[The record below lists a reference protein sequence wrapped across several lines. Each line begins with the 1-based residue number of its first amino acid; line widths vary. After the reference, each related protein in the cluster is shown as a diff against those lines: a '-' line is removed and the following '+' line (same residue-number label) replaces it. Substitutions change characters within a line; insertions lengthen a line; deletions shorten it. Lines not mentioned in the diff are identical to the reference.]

1 MQWMIKLFGYFISKS
16 FLLLAML
23 EVLTFISSV
32 WFSEYYR
39 QNFSHNPRGDITF
52 VAQHVVLYTSVM
64 LASMFALGLYQRGV
78 LERASGFLIRLLI
91 AFSIGG
97 LLVMVLDYLFAI
109 RSINFQDLIIAL
121 LFSFAMVL
129 ILRSAF
135 VRMTKADARK
145 RRVLVLGTGINADR
159 IEMLQTDDPSLGFVV
174 VGYIDMGDSVRLID
188 DNRQIPRDQ
197 HIHGIVDRM
206 AVDEIVVAVDDRR
219 KGLPVNEL
227 IDCKM
232 RGIEILDLLSF
243 YEKEENIIKI
253 DQLHPSW
260 IFFSSGFYHGLMM
273 RALKR
278 FNDIVASVTL
288 LILSSPVMMMI
299 IIASFLS
306 SLGRDPVFYR
316 QVRVGQNGKLF
327 TIYKFRSMKVN
338 AELNTGPRW
347 AAVNDSRI
355 TRLGRLLRKTRLDEL
370 PQIYN
375 VLKGEMSLVGPRP
388 ERPEFVRA
396 LSQQLPYY
404 NERHRLKPGITG
416 WAQLMHHYASD
427 ETDNRKK
434 LEYDLYYVKN
444 SGPFLDLIILIET
457 VEVVLLAK
465 GAR

>member
-1 MQWMIKLFGYFISKS
+1 MIKLFGYFISKS
-16 FLLLAML
+16 FLLLALL
-23 EVLTFISSV
+23 EILSFAGSIL
-32 WFSEYYR
+32 FADYYR
-39 QNFSHNPRGDITF
+39 QIVSVSADDAHITDLS
-52 VAQHVVLYTSVM
+52 QHMVLYASLM
-64 LASMFALGLYQRGV
+64 WLSMFALGLYQRGV

-91 AFSIGG
+91 AFFLGG
-97 LLVMVLDYLFAI
+97 LLIWLMSLLFGLSLLGYKEVI
-109 RSINFQDLIIAL
+109 LAL
-121 LFSFAMVL
+121 LFSLVMVL

-135 VRMTKADARK
+135 VRLTKADSRK

-159 IEMLQTDDPSLGFVV
+159 IEMLASDDPSLGFVV
-174 VGYIDMGDSVRLID
+174 VGYVDLGDSVCLID

-197 HIHGIVDRM
+197 HLYNIVDRM

-232 RGIEILDLLSF
+232 KGVEILDLLSF

-273 RALKR
+273 RSLKR
-278 FNDIVASVTL
+278 GTDLIASLSL
-288 LILSSPVMMMI
+288 LVLFSPVMLFI
-299 IIASFLS
+299 FILSFS
-306 SLGRDPVFYR
+306 ASLGRDPVLYR
-316 QVRVGQNGKLF
+316 QVRVGQNGRLF

-338 AELNTGPRW
+338 AESGTGPRW
-347 AAVNDSRI
+347 AALNDSRI
-355 TRLGRLLRKTRLDEL
+355 TRLGGFLRKTRLDEL
-370 PQIYN
+370 PQLFN
-375 VLKGEMSLVGPRP
+375 VLRGEMSLVGPRP
-388 ERPEFVRA
+388 ERPEFVRS

-444 SGPFLDLIILIET
+444 SGPFLDLIILAET

>member
-1 MQWMIKLFGYFISKS
+1 MIKLFGYFISKS
-16 FLLLAML
+16 FLLLALL
-23 EVLTFISSV
+23 EILTFALSV
-32 WFSEYYR
+32 WFADYYR
-39 QNFSHNPRGDITF
+39 QNLSLQPAVSGIPDFS
-52 VAQHVVLYTSVM
+52 QHVILYTSVM

-91 AFSIGG
+91 AFFIGG
-97 LLVMVLDYLFAI
+97 WLVFIFDYLFNVHSFRFI
-109 RSINFQDLIIAL
+109 ELILAL
-121 LFSFAMVL
+121 LFSFSLVL
-129 ILRSAF
+129 VLRSAF
-135 VRMTKADARK
+135 VRLTKADSRK

-159 IEMLQTDDPSLGFVV
+159 IELVQADDPNLGFVV
-174 VGYIDMGDSVRLID
+174 VGYIDLGDSVSLID
-188 DNRQIPRDQ
+188 DNRKIPRDQ
-197 HIHGIVDRM
+197 HLYGIVDRM
-206 AVDEIVVAVDDRR
+206 AVDEIVIAVDDRR

-232 RGIEILDLLSF
+232 KGVEILDLLSF
-243 YEKEENIIKI
+243 YEKEENVIKI

-260 IFFSSGFYHGLMM
+260 IFFSNGFYHGLLM
-273 RALKR
+273 RNLKR
-278 FNDIVASVTL
+278 LTDLVISVSMLILFLPVML
-288 LILSSPVMMMI
+288 LIAIVSFVSSM
-299 IIASFLS
+299 
-306 SLGRDPVFYR
+306 GRDPVLYR
-316 QVRVGQNGKLF
+316 QVRVGQNGRLF

-338 AELNTGPRW
+338 AELGIGPQW
-347 AAVNDSRI
+347 AAVNDSRV
-355 TRLGRLLRKTRLDEL
+355 TWLGAFLRKTRLDEL
-370 PQIYN
+370 PQLFN
-375 VLKGEMSLVGPRP
+375 VLIGEMSLVGPRP

-444 SGPFLDLIILIET
+444 SGPFLDLIIFIET

>member
-1 MQWMIKLFGYFISKS
+1 MIKLFGYFISKS
-16 FLLLAML
+16 FLLLALL
-23 EVLTFISSV
+23 EILSFAGSIY
-32 WFSEYYR
+32 FADFYR
-39 QNFSHNPRGDITF
+39 QLFSNSTDEAGIADLS
-52 VAQHVVLYTSVM
+52 QHMAIYALLM
-64 LASMFALGLYQRGV
+64 WLSMFALGLYQRGV

-91 AFSIGG
+91 AFFLGG
-97 LLVMVLDYLFAI
+97 LLFWLV
-109 RSINFQDLIIAL
+109 SL
-121 LFSFAMVL
+121 LFGISLLNLKEIVLSLLVSLVMVL
-129 ILRSAF
+129 ILRSGF
-135 VRMTKADARK
+135 VRLTKADSRK

-159 IEMLQTDDPSLGFVV
+159 IEMLSADDPSLGFVV
-174 VGYIDMGDSVRLID
+174 VGFVDLGDSVCLID

-197 HIHGIVDRM
+197 HLYNIVERM

-232 RGIEILDLLSF
+232 KGVEILDLLSF

-273 RALKR
+273 RGLKR
-278 FNDIVASVTL
+278 ATDLVASVSL
-288 LILSSPVMMMI
+288 LLFFSPVMLLI
-299 IIASFLS
+299 GGLSFIS

-316 QVRVGQNGKLF
+316 QVRVGQNGRLF
-327 TIYKFRSMKVN
+327 TIYKYRSMMVN
-338 AELNTGPRW
+338 AESATGPRW
-347 AAVNDSRI
+347 AAVNDTRV
-355 TRLGRLLRKTRLDEL
+355 TRLGGFLRKTRLDEL
-370 PQIYN
+370 PQLFN
-375 VLKGEMSLVGPRP
+375 VLTGEMSLVGPRP

-444 SGPFLDLIILIET
+444 CGPFLDLIILAET

>member
-1 MQWMIKLFGYFISKS
+1 MIKLFGYFISKS
-16 FLLLAML
+16 FLLLALL
-23 EVLTFISSV
+23 EILSFAGSIL
-32 WFSEYYR
+32 FADYYR
-39 QNFSHNPRGDITF
+39 QLVSTSADEAHITDLS
-52 VAQHVVLYTSVM
+52 QHMALYATLM
-64 LASMFALGLYQRGV
+64 WLSMFALGLYQRGV

-91 AFSIGG
+91 AFFLGG
-97 LLVMVLDYLFAI
+97 LLIWLISLLFGLSLLNFREVVM
-109 RSINFQDLIIAL
+109 AL
-121 LFSFAMVL
+121 LFSLVMVL

-135 VRMTKADARK
+135 VRLTKADSRK

-159 IEMLQTDDPSLGFVV
+159 IEMLAADDPSLGFVV
-174 VGYIDMGDSVRLID
+174 VGFVDLGDSVCLID

-197 HIHGIVDRM
+197 HLHNIVDRM
-206 AVDEIVVAVDDRR
+206 AVDEMVVAVDDRR

-232 RGIEILDLLSF
+232 RGVEILDLLSF

-273 RALKR
+273 RGFKR
-278 FNDIVASVTL
+278 ATDLLASVSLLVLFSPVML
-288 LILSSPVMMMI
+288 LILVL
-299 IIASFLS
+299 SFVA
-306 SLGRDPVFYR
+306 SLGRDPVLYR
-316 QVRVGQNGKLF
+316 QVRVGQSGRLF
-327 TIYKFRSMKVN
+327 TIFKFRSMKVN
-338 AELNTGPRW
+338 AESGTGPRW

-355 TRLGRLLRKTRLDEL
+355 TRLGGFLRKTRLDEL
-370 PQIYN
+370 PQLFN
-375 VLKGEMSLVGPRP
+375 VLRGEMSLVGPRP

-434 LEYDLYYVKN
+434 LEYDLYYIKN
-444 SGPFLDLIILIET
+444 TGPFLDLIILAET

>member
-1 MQWMIKLFGYFISKS
+1 MIKLFGYFISKS
-16 FLLLAML
+16 FLLLALL
-23 EVLTFISSV
+23 EILTFASSI
-32 WFSEYYR
+32 WFADYYR
-39 QNFSHNPRGDITF
+39 QYLSGQDNIGGIPDLR
-52 VAQHVVLYTSVM
+52 QHVILYTSIM
-64 LASMFALGLYQRGV
+64 LAAMFALGLYQRGV
-78 LERASGFLIRLLI
+78 LERASGFVIRLVI
-91 AFSIGG
+91 AFFIGG
-97 LLVMVLDYLFAI
+97 ILVGLISYISGLHSFKLLE
-109 RSINFQDLIIAL
+109 LILAL
-121 LFSFAMVL
+121 LFSFALVL
-129 ILRSAF
+129 IQRSVF
-135 VRMTKADARK
+135 VRVTTADSRK

-159 IEMLQTDDPSLGFVV
+159 IEMLQADDPSLGFVV
-174 VGYIDMGDSVRLID
+174 VGYVDLGDSVSLID
-188 DNRQIPRDQ
+188 DFRQIPRDQ
-197 HIHGIVDRM
+197 HLYNIVDRL
-206 AVDEIVVAVDDRR
+206 AVDELVVAVDDRR

-232 RGIEILDLLSF
+232 RGVEILDLLSF
-243 YEKEENIIKI
+243 YEKEDNVIKI

-273 RALKR
+273 RNLKR
-278 FNDIVASVTL
+278 MIDLSVSISL
-288 LILSSPVMMMI
+288 LIFFLPVMLLIVMI
-299 IIASFLS
+299 
-306 SLGRDPVFYR
+306 SLISTGGRDPVLYR
-316 QVRVGQNGKLF
+316 QIRVGQNGKLF

-338 AELNTGPRW
+338 AESGTGPLW
-347 AAVNDSRI
+347 AAVNDDRV
-355 TRLGRLLRKTRLDEL
+355 TRLGGFLRKTRLDEL
-370 PQIYN
+370 PQLFN

-404 NERHRLKPGITG
+404 NERHRLKPGLTG

>member
-1 MQWMIKLFGYFISKS
+1 MIKLFGYFISKS
-16 FLLLAML
+16 FLMLALLEIL
-23 EVLTFISSV
+23 SFIASI
-32 WFSEYYR
+32 WFADYYR
-39 QNFSHNPRGDITF
+39 QHFSSQADFDGIANLN
-52 VAQHVVLYTSVM
+52 QHIILFTSVM

-78 LERASGFLIRLLI
+78 LERASGFLIRLMI

-97 LLVMVLDYLFAI
+97 PLVMVLAFLFGMELF
-109 RSINFQDLIIAL
+109 SFMELVLAL
-121 LFSFAMVL
+121 LFSFAAVL
-129 ILRSAF
+129 MLRSAF
-135 VRMTKADARK
+135 VRMAKADSRK

-159 IEMLQTDDPSLGFVV
+159 IEMLQTEDPSLGFVV
-174 VGYIDMGDSVRLID
+174 VGYLDLGDSVCLID
-188 DNRQIPRDQ
+188 DNRQIPREQ
-197 HIHGIVDRM
+197 HLYQIVDRM

-232 RGIEILDLLSF
+232 KGIEILDLLSF
-243 YEKEENIIKI
+243 YEKEENVIKI

-260 IFFSSGFYHGLMM
+260 IFFSSGFYHGFIMHN
-273 RALKR
+273 LKR
-278 FNDIVASVTL
+278 LTDLVVSFSL
-288 LILSSPVMMMI
+288 LLLFSPVMLLI
-299 IIASFLS
+299 VIASLIAS
-306 SLGRDPVFYR
+306 GGRDPVLYR
-316 QVRVGQNGKLF
+316 QVRVGLNGKLF
-327 TIYKFRSMKVN
+327 TIYKFRSMRVN
-338 AELNTGPRW
+338 AESETGPRW
-347 AAVNDSRI
+347 AAVNDKRV
-355 TRLGRLLRKTRLDEL
+355 TRLGSFLRKTRLDEL
-370 PQIYN
+370 PQLFN

-388 ERPEFVRA
+388 ERPEFVGA

-404 NERHRLKPGITG
+404 NERHRMKPGLTG

>member
-1 MQWMIKLFGYFISKS
+1 MIKLFGYFISKS
-16 FLLLAML
+16 FLLLALL
-23 EVLTFISSV
+23 EILTFASSL
-32 WFSEYYR
+32 WFVDYYR
-39 QNFSHNPRGDITF
+39 QLYATTGEQVGVPNMTS
-52 VAQHVVLYTSVM
+52 HVVLFTGVM

-91 AFSIGG
+91 AYTIGGG
-97 LLVMVLDYLFAI
+97 LLVLLGYLFALHSLKL
-109 RSINFQDLIIAL
+109 REVLLAL
-121 LFSFAMVL
+121 VFSFALVL
-129 ILRSAF
+129 VLRSAF
-135 VRMTKADARK
+135 VRLTKADSRK

-159 IEMLQTDDPSLGFVV
+159 IEMLQVEDPTLGFVV
-174 VGYIDMGDSVRLID
+174 VGYVDLGDSVRLID

-197 HIHGIVDRM
+197 HLYGIVDRM

-232 RGIEILDLLSF
+232 KGVEILDLLSF
-243 YEKEENIIKI
+243 YEKEENVIKI

-260 IFFSSGFYHGLMM
+260 IFFSTGFYHGLLM
-273 RALKR
+273 RNLKR
-278 FNDIVASVTL
+278 MTDVLVSFTMLIFFAPVML
-288 LILSSPVMMMI
+288 LIGVV
-299 IIASFLS
+299 SFLS

-316 QVRVGQNGKLF
+316 QVRVGKNGRLF

-338 AELNTGPRW
+338 AEQGTGPLW

-355 TRLGRLLRKTRLDEL
+355 TRLGTFLRKTRLDEL
-370 PQIYN
+370 PQLFN

-404 NERHRLKPGITG
+404 NERHRLKPGLTG
-416 WAQLMHHYASD
+416 WAQLMHHYAAD

>member
-1 MQWMIKLFGYFISKS
+1 MIKLFGYFISKS
-16 FLLLAML
+16 FLLLALL
-23 EVLTFISSV
+23 EILTFALSV
-32 WFSEYYR
+32 WFADYYR
-39 QNFSHNPRGDITF
+39 QNLSFHPAVSGISDFSH
-52 VAQHVVLYTSVM
+52 HVILYTSVM

-91 AFSIGG
+91 AFFIGG
-97 LLVMVLDYLFAI
+97 WLVFLFDYLFNLHSF
-109 RSINFQDLIIAL
+109 RFLELILAL
-121 LFSFAMVL
+121 LFSFSLVL

-135 VRMTKADARK
+135 VRLTKADSRK

-159 IEMLQTDDPSLGFVV
+159 IELVQSDDPNLGFVV
-174 VGYIDMGDSVRLID
+174 VGYIDLGDSVSLID

-197 HIHGIVDRM
+197 HLYGIVDRM
-206 AVDEIVVAVDDRR
+206 AVDEIVIAVDDRR

-232 RGIEILDLLSF
+232 KGVEILDLLSF
-243 YEKEENIIKI
+243 YEKEENVIKI

-260 IFFSSGFYHGLMM
+260 IFFSSGFYHGLWM
-273 RALKR
+273 RNLKR
-278 FNDIVASVTL
+278 LTDLVISVSM
-288 LILSSPVMMMI
+288 LIFFSPVMLL
-299 IIASFLS
+299 IAIVSFLS
-306 SLGRDPVFYR
+306 TMGRDPVLYR
-316 QVRVGQNGKLF
+316 QVRVGQNGRLF

-338 AELNTGPRW
+338 AELGIGPQW
-347 AAVNDSRI
+347 AAVNDSRV
-355 TRLGRLLRKTRLDEL
+355 TWLGAFLRKTRLDEL
-370 PQIYN
+370 PQLFN
-375 VLKGEMSLVGPRP
+375 VLIGEMSLVGPRP

-444 SGPFLDLIILIET
+444 SGPFLDLIIFIET

>member
-1 MQWMIKLFGYFISKS
+1 MIKLFGYFISKS
-16 FLLLAML
+16 FLLLALL
-23 EVLTFISSV
+23 EILSFAGSIL
-32 WFSEYYR
+32 FADYYR
-39 QNFSHNPRGDITF
+39 QLVSSSADDAHISDLS
-52 VAQHVVLYTSVM
+52 QHMALYASLM
-64 LASMFALGLYQRGV
+64 WLSMFALGLYQRGV

-91 AFSIGG
+91 AFFLGG
-97 LLVMVLDYLFAI
+97 LLIWLMSLLFGL
-109 RSINFQDLIIAL
+109 SLLNFKEVILAL
-121 LFSFAMVL
+121 LFSLVMVL

-135 VRMTKADARK
+135 VRLTKADSRK

-159 IEMLQTDDPSLGFVV
+159 IEMLSADDPSLGFVV
-174 VGYIDMGDSVRLID
+174 VGFVDLGDSVCLID

-197 HIHGIVDRM
+197 HLYNIVDRM

-232 RGIEILDLLSF
+232 RGVEILDLLSF

-273 RALKR
+273 RSFKR
-278 FNDIVASVTL
+278 VTDLLASISL
-288 LILSSPVMMMI
+288 LVLFSPVMLLI
-299 IIASFLS
+299 FLISFAA
-306 SLGRDPVFYR
+306 SLGRDPVLYR
-316 QVRVGQNGKLF
+316 QVRVGQYGRLF

-338 AELNTGPRW
+338 AESGTGPLW
-347 AAVNDSRI
+347 ASVNDSRI
-355 TRLGRLLRKTRLDEL
+355 TRLGGLLRKTRLDEL
-370 PQIYN
+370 PQLFN
-375 VLKGEMSLVGPRP
+375 VLRGEMSLVGPRP
-388 ERPEFVRA
+388 ERPEFVRS

-444 SGPFLDLIILIET
+444 SGPFLDLIILAET

>member
-1 MQWMIKLFGYFISKS
+1 MIKLFGYFISKS
-16 FLLLAML
+16 FLLLALL
-23 EVLTFISSV
+23 EILGFAGSILFADYYRWLTFAGSGEASIA
-32 WFSEYYR
+32 
-39 QNFSHNPRGDITF
+39 NLSHHI
-52 VAQHVVLYTSVM
+52 ALYAALM
-64 LASMFALGLYQRGV
+64 WLSMFALGLYQRGV

-91 AFSIGG
+91 AFVLGG
-97 LLVMVLDYLFAI
+97 LLFWLMSMLFGV
-109 RSINFQDLIIAL
+109 SLLSLKEIALTL
-121 LFSFAMVL
+121 LFSLVMVL

-135 VRMTKADARK
+135 VRLTKADSRK

-159 IEMLQTDDPSLGFVV
+159 IEMLAADDPSLGFVV
-174 VGYIDMGDSVRLID
+174 VGFVDLGDSVCLID

-197 HIHGIVDRM
+197 HLYNIVDRM

-232 RGIEILDLLSF
+232 RGVEILDLLSF

-273 RALKR
+273 RGFKR
-278 FNDIVASVTL
+278 VSDLIVSVSL
-288 LILSSPVMMMI
+288 LVLFSPVMVLI
-299 IIASFLS
+299 FLASFIG
-306 SLGRDPVFYR
+306 SLGRDPVLYR
-316 QVRVGQNGKLF
+316 QVRMGQNGRLF
-327 TIYKFRSMKVN
+327 TIYKFRSMKVD
-338 AELNTGPRW
+338 AESGTGPLW
-347 AAVNDSRI
+347 ATVNDSRI
-355 TRLGRLLRKTRLDEL
+355 TRLGGLLRKSRLDEL
-370 PQIYN
+370 PQLFN
-375 VLKGEMSLVGPRP
+375 VLRGEMSLVGPRP

-404 NERHRLKPGITG
+404 NERHRLKPGLTG
-416 WAQLMHHYASD
+416 WAQLMHHYAAD

-444 SGPFLDLIILIET
+444 SGPFLDLIILAET

>member
-1 MQWMIKLFGYFISKS
+1 MIKLFGYFISKS
-16 FLLLAML
+16 FLLLALL
-23 EVLTFISSV
+23 EIITFSSSL
-32 WFSEYYR
+32 WFVDYYR
-39 QNFSHNPRGDITF
+39 QLYAGAGGADGVPDMTS
-52 VAQHVVLYTSVM
+52 HVVLFTGVM

-91 AFSIGG
+91 AFFIGGG
-97 LLVMVLDYLFAI
+97 LLVLMGLFFAFHSLSLREVVL
-109 RSINFQDLIIAL
+109 AL
-121 LFSFAMVL
+121 LFSFALVL

-135 VRMTKADARK
+135 VRLTKADSRK

-159 IEMLQTDDPSLGFVV
+159 IEMLQSEDPSLGFVV
-174 VGYIDMGDSVRLID
+174 VGYIDLGDSVRLID

-197 HIHGIVDRM
+197 HLYGIVDRM

-232 RGIEILDLLSF
+232 KGIEILDLLSF
-243 YEKEENIIKI
+243 YEKEENVIKI

-260 IFFSSGFYHGLMM
+260 IFFSTGFYHGLMM
-273 RALKR
+273 RNLKR
-278 FNDIVASVTL
+278 LIDLVVSLSL
-288 LILSSPVMMMI
+288 LIFFSPVMLL
-299 IIASFLS
+299 IAMTSFLS
-306 SLGRDPVFYR
+306 SGGRDPVLYR
-316 QVRVGQNGKLF
+316 QVRVGQNGRLF

-338 AELNTGPRW
+338 AEQGTGPRW
-347 AAVNDSRI
+347 AAINDSRI
-355 TRLGRLLRKTRLDEL
+355 TRLGGFLRKTRLDEL
-370 PQIYN
+370 PQLIN

>member
-1 MQWMIKLFGYFISKS
+1 MIKLFGYFISKS
-16 FLLLAML
+16 FLFLALL
-23 EVLTFISSV
+23 ETLTFIASI
-32 WFSEYYR
+32 WFADFYR
-39 QNFSHNPRGDITF
+39 QNFSSQADAVGIANLN
-52 VAQHVVLYTSVM
+52 QHMLLYTLVM

-78 LERASGFLIRLLI
+78 LERASGFLIRLMI

-97 LLVMVLDYLFAI
+97 LLVMILAYFFGMQMFSLKE
-109 RSINFQDLIIAL
+109 LMLAL
-121 LFSFAMVL
+121 LFSLAIVL
-129 ILRSAF
+129 IQRSAF
-135 VRMTKADARK
+135 VRLTKADARK

-159 IEMLQTDDPSLGFVV
+159 IEMLQAEDPNLGFVV
-174 VGYIDMGDSVRLID
+174 VGYVDLGDSVCLID

-197 HIHGIVDRM
+197 HLYGIVDRM

-232 RGIEILDLLSF
+232 KGIEILDLLSF
-243 YEKEENIIKI
+243 YEKEENVIKI

-260 IFFSSGFYHGLMM
+260 IFFSTGFYHGLVM
-273 RALKR
+273 RNLKR
-278 FNDIVASVTL
+278 LTDLVVSISL
-288 LILSSPVMMMI
+288 LLLLSPVMLLI
-299 IIASFLS
+299 AIASLLS
-306 SLGRDPVFYR
+306 SAARDPVFYR
-316 QVRVGQNGKLF
+316 QVRVGRNGRLF
-327 TIYKFRSMKVN
+327 SIYKFRSMKVN
-338 AELNTGPRW
+338 AELATGPRW
-347 AAVNDSRI
+347 AAVNDNRV
-355 TRLGRLLRKTRLDEL
+355 TRLGSFLRKTRLDEL
-370 PQIYN
+370 PQLFN

>member
-1 MQWMIKLFGYFISKS
+1 MIKLFGYFISKS
-16 FLLLAML
+16 FLLLALL
-23 EVLTFISSV
+23 EILTFIASI
-32 WFSEYYR
+32 WFADYYR
-39 QNFSHNPRGDITF
+39 QNLASRADAVGIANLN
-52 VAQHVVLYTSVM
+52 QHMILFTLVM

-78 LERASGFLIRLLI
+78 LERASGFLIRLMI
-91 AFSIGG
+91 AFTIGG
-97 LLVMVLDYLFAI
+97 LLVMILAYFFGMQMFSFKELM
-109 RSINFQDLIIAL
+109 LAL
-121 LFSFAMVL
+121 LFSFVMVL

-135 VRMTKADARK
+135 VRVTKADSRK

-159 IEMLQTDDPSLGFVV
+159 IEMLQAEDPILGFVV
-174 VGYIDMGDSVRLID
+174 VGYVDLGDSVSLID

-197 HIHGIVDRM
+197 HLYSIVDRM

-243 YEKEENIIKI
+243 YEKEENVIKI

-260 IFFSSGFYHGLMM
+260 IFFSTGFYHGLVM
-273 RALKR
+273 RNLKR
-278 FNDIVASVTL
+278 LTDLVVSISL
-288 LILSSPVMMMI
+288 LMLFSPVMLLIAMSSL
-299 IIASFLS
+299 IASAA
-306 SLGRDPVFYR
+306 RDPVLYR
-316 QVRVGQNGKLF
+316 QVRVGQNGRLF

-338 AELNTGPRW
+338 AESATGPRW
-347 AAVNDSRI
+347 AAINDNRV
-355 TRLGRLLRKTRLDEL
+355 TRLGSFLRKTRLDEL
-370 PQIYN
+370 PQLFN

-396 LSQQLPYY
+396 LMQQLPYY

-457 VEVVLLAK
+457 VEVMLLAK

>member
-1 MQWMIKLFGYFISKS
+1 MIKLFGYFISKS
-16 FLLLAML
+16 FLLLALL
-23 EVLTFISSV
+23 EILTFASSL
-32 WFSEYYR
+32 WFVDYYR
-39 QNFSHNPRGDITF
+39 HLYA
-52 VAQHVVLYTSVM
+52 VAGEPDGIPDMTSHVVMFVSVM

-91 AFSIGG
+91 AFLIGG
-97 LLVMVLDYLFAI
+97 GLVLLLGYLFALHSLTF
-109 RSINFQDLIIAL
+109 REVALAL
-121 LFSFAMVL
+121 LYSFALVL

-135 VRMTKADARK
+135 VRLTKADSRK

-159 IEMLQTDDPSLGFVV
+159 IEMLQSEDPTLGFVV
-174 VGYIDMGDSVRLID
+174 VGYIDLGDSVRLID

-197 HIHGIVDRM
+197 HLYGIVDRM

-232 RGIEILDLLSF
+232 KGVEILDLLSF
-243 YEKEENIIKI
+243 YEKEENVIKI

-260 IFFSSGFYHGLMM
+260 IFFSTGFYHGLLM
-273 RALKR
+273 RNLKR
-278 FNDIVASVTL
+278 MTDLLVCFSMLVFFSPLML
-288 LILSSPVMMMI
+288 LISV
-299 IIASFLS
+299 ASFLS
-306 SLGRDPVFYR
+306 SAGRDPVLYR
-316 QVRVGQNGKLF
+316 QVRVGQNGRLF

-338 AELNTGPRW
+338 AEQGTGPRW
-347 AAVNDSRI
+347 AAINDSRI
-355 TRLGRLLRKTRLDEL
+355 TRLGAFLRKTRLDEL
-370 PQIYN
+370 PQLFN

>member
-1 MQWMIKLFGYFISKS
+1 MIKLFGYFISKS
-16 FLLLAML
+16 FLLLALL
-23 EVLTFISSV
+23 EILTFVSSV
-32 WFSEYYR
+32 WFADFYR
-39 QNFSHNPRGDITF
+39 RHLAASPDPTGLPELGNHAS
-52 VAQHVVLYTSVM
+52 LYTLVM
-64 LASMFALGLYQRGV
+64 MASMVALGLYQRGV

-91 AFSIGG
+91 AFVIGG
-97 LLVMVLDYLFAI
+97 LLVKLLSYLF
-109 RSINFQDLIIAL
+109 SVYSFHFNELLLAL
-121 LFSFAMVL
+121 LFAFALVL

-135 VRMTKADARK
+135 VRLTKADSRK

-159 IEMLQTDDPSLGFVV
+159 IEMLQTDDPNLGFVV
-174 VGYIDMGDSVRLID
+174 VGYVDLGDSVCLID

-197 HIHGIVDRM
+197 HLYGIVDRM

-232 RGIEILDLLSF
+232 KGVEILDLLSF
-243 YEKEENIIKI
+243 YEKEENVIKI

-260 IFFSSGFYHGLMM
+260 IFFSSGFYHSLMM
-273 RALKR
+273 RNLKR
-278 FNDIVASVTL
+278 LTDLVVSFSL
-288 LILSSPVMMMI
+288 LVFFSPVMLL
-299 IIASFLS
+299 IAITSLIS
-306 SLGRDPVFYR
+306 SIGRDPVLYR
-316 QVRVGQNGKLF
+316 QVRVGKNGRLF

-338 AELNTGPRW
+338 AESETGPRW
-347 AAVNDSRI
+347 AAVNDNRV
-355 TRLGRLLRKTRLDEL
+355 TRLGGLLRKTRLDEL
-370 PQIYN
+370 PQLFN

>member
-1 MQWMIKLFGYFISKS
+1 MIKLFGYFISKS
-16 FLLLAML
+16 FLLLALL
-23 EVLTFISSV
+23 EILSFIASA
-32 WFSEYYR
+32 WFSDFYR
-39 QNFSHNPRGDITF
+39 QYFVSNPQGGLSFLTR
-52 VAQHVVLYTSVM
+52 HMVLYTSVM
-64 LASMFALGLYQRGV
+64 MASLFALGLYQRGV

-91 AFSIGG
+91 AFFMGGG
-97 LLVMVLDYLFAI
+97 LVMALDYLLNI
-109 RSINFQDLIIAL
+109 HSLNLQELILAL
-121 LFSFAMVL
+121 LFSFVLVL
-129 ILRSAF
+129 ILRSSF
-135 VRMTKADARK
+135 VRLTKADSRK

-159 IEMLQTDDPSLGFVV
+159 IEMLQADDPSLGFVV
-174 VGYIDMGDSVRLID
+174 VGYINMGDSIHLID

-197 HIHGIVDRM
+197 HLHLIVDRM

-232 RGIEILDLLSF
+232 KGIEILDLLSF

-260 IFFSSGFYHGLMM
+260 IFFSSGFYHGLIM
-273 RALKR
+273 RSLKR
-278 FNDIVASVTL
+278 LTDIVISFSL
-288 LILSSPVMMMI
+288 LVLFLPVMVLI
-299 IIASFLS
+299 AIASFLS
-306 SLGRDPVFYR
+306 SLGRDPVLYR
-316 QVRVGQNGKLF
+316 QVRVGQNDKLF
-327 TIYKFRSMKVN
+327 SIYKFRSMMVN

-347 AAVNDSRI
+347 AEINDSRV
-355 TRLGRLLRKTRLDEL
+355 TRLGSFLRKTRLDEL
-370 PQIYN
+370 PQLFN

-388 ERPEFVRA
+388 ERPEFVLA

-404 NERHRLKPGITG
+404 NERHRLKPGLTG

-427 ETDNRKK
+427 DTDNRKK

>member
-1 MQWMIKLFGYFISKS
+1 MIKLFGYFISKS
-16 FLLLAML
+16 FVLLALL
-23 EVLTFISSV
+23 EIFTFVSSV
-32 WFSEYYR
+32 WFADYYR
-39 QNFSHNPRGDITF
+39 RHFAA
-52 VAQHVVLYTSVM
+52 AQDPDGLPGLGNHASLYTLIM
-64 LASMFALGLYQRGV
+64 MASMFALGLYQRGV

-91 AFSIGG
+91 AFFIGG
-97 LLVMVLDYLFAI
+97 MLVELLSYLFGVY
-109 RSINFQDLIIAL
+109 SFPFNELLLAL
-121 LFSFAMVL
+121 LFSFALVL

-135 VRMTKADARK
+135 VRMTKADSRK

-159 IEMLQTDDPSLGFVV
+159 IEMLQSDDPNLGFVV
-174 VGYIDMGDSVRLID
+174 VGYIDLGDSVCLID

-197 HIHGIVDRM
+197 HLYGIVDRM

-232 RGIEILDLLSF
+232 KGVEILDLLSF
-243 YEKEENIIKI
+243 YEKEENVIKI

-273 RALKR
+273 RNLKR
-278 FNDIVASVTL
+278 LTDLVVSFSL
-288 LILSSPVMMMI
+288 LVFFSPVMLL
-299 IIASFLS
+299 IALTSLIS
-306 SLGRDPVFYR
+306 SIGRDPVLYR
-316 QVRVGQNGKLF
+316 QVRVGQNGRLF

-338 AELNTGPRW
+338 AESESGPRW
-347 AAVNDSRI
+347 AAVNDNRV
-355 TRLGRLLRKTRLDEL
+355 TRLGSFLRKTRLDEL
-370 PQIYN
+370 PQLFN

>member
-1 MQWMIKLFGYFISKS
+1 MIKLFGYFISKS
-16 FLLLAML
+16 FLLLALL
-23 EVLTFISSV
+23 EIFTFAASILFVDFYSRHFGGEAAEAGLPDLSYPIS
-32 WFSEYYR
+32 
-39 QNFSHNPRGDITF
+39 
-52 VAQHVVLYTSVM
+52 LYISVM
-64 LASMFALGLYQRGV
+64 WASMFALGLYQRGV

-91 AFSIGG
+91 AFFIGG
-97 LLVMVLDYLFAI
+97 LLVSLLGYLFALH
-109 RSINFQDLIIAL
+109 SLTLLELTLAL
-121 LFSFAMVL
+121 LFSFAVVL

-135 VRMTKADARK
+135 VRLTKADSRK
-145 RRVLVLGTGINADR
+145 RRVIVLGTGINADR
-159 IEMLQTDDPSLGFVV
+159 IEMLQSDDPNQGFVV
-174 VGYIDMGDSVRLID
+174 VGYVDLGDSVSLID

-197 HIHGIVDRM
+197 HLYSIVDRM
-206 AVDEIVVAVDDRR
+206 AVDEIVIAVDDRR

-232 RGIEILDLLSF
+232 KGVEILDLLSF
-243 YEKEENIIKI
+243 YEKEENVIKI

-260 IFFSSGFYHGLMM
+260 IFFSSGFYHSLMM
-273 RALKR
+273 RNFKR
-278 FNDIVASVTL
+278 LTDLFASLSL
-288 LILSSPVMMMI
+288 LILFAPIMLLIFI
-299 IIASFLS
+299 ISYLS
-306 SLGRDPVFYR
+306 SLGRDPVLYR
-316 QVRVGQNGKLF
+316 QVRVGRNGRLF

-338 AELNTGPRW
+338 AESGIGPQW
-347 AAVNDSRI
+347 AAINDSRI
-355 TRLGRLLRKTRLDEL
+355 TRLGSFLRKTRLDEL
-370 PQIYN
+370 PQLFN

-404 NERHRLKPGITG
+404 NERHRLQPGITG